1 MGIKLTLEQLK
12 ANCPL
17 TLRVVLGKYIGMLN
31 KYMPIYGIDTPLRVR
46 HFIAQ
51 VAHESGDFNYVKE
64 IASGSM
70 YDTGKLAARL
80 GNSPEQD
87 GDGQKYKGRGL
98 IQITGRTNY
107 ERCSMA
113 LFKDKRL
120 IDHPELLELPE
131 YAVKASCWFW
141 SVNKLNELADKDD
154 IVKITK
160 RINGG
165 TNGLKERILKYEK
178 AKKSIV

>member
-12 ANCPL
+12 AICPL
-17 TLRVVLGKYIGMLN
+17 TSRAILDKYLDPLN
-31 KYMPIYGIDTPLRVR
+31 KHMSMYEINTLLRVR

-64 IASGSM
+64 IASG
-70 YDTGKLAARL
+70 AAYEGRKSL
-80 GNSPEQD
+80 GNTQV
-87 GDGQKYKGRGL
+87 GDGKRFKGRGL
-98 IQITGRTNY
+98 IQVTGRANY
-107 ERCSMA
+107 SKCSKA
-113 LFKDKRL
+113 LFKDERL
-120 IDHPELLELPE
+120 IEHPELLETPE
-131 YAVKASCWFW
+131 LSVLSACWFW
-141 SVNKLNELADKDD
+141 YSNGLNELADKDD